1 MLEVILCRPCGKGE
15 GRYTF
20 ITGGYCP
27 IHLSCLSSIL
37 IRTHKLS
44 LISNVDLDS
53 ITSSEYPEDV
63 SFVTK
68 YQKLIGELFYLSVN
82 TMPEIRFFEM
92 SCLTRHMT

>member
-1 MLEVILCRPCGKGE
+1 MC
-15 GRYTF
+15 
-20 ITGGYCP
+20 
-27 IHLSCLSSIL
+27 
-37 IRTHKLS
+37 
-44 LISNVDLDS
+44 NVDLDS

-92 SCLTRHMT
+92 SCLTRYMTQREYVDLEIASILTDNVDYRGRINQYDKLCSGCILLSKVD